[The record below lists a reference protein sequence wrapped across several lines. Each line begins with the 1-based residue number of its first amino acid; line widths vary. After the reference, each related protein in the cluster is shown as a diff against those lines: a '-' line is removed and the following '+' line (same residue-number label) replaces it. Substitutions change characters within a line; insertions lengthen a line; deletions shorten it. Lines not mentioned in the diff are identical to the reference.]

1 MEDVRIIELFF
12 ARDEAALL
20 ETERKYGGRLTAL
33 ARSITEDPQDAEECV
48 NDTYLEVWQAIPPA
62 RPDRFFAFLAKILRH
77 NALTVCE
84 KRHSKKREGV
94 TVELTRELAEC
105 LPDSYDPDA
114 EEDSAAIRK
123 ALEDFLRSQ
132 EETAR
137 KLFLRRYFYAIPIAE
152 LAKETGLTESAVT
165 SRLHRLREK
174 LRVHLGKEG
183 IGL

>member
-33 ARSITEDPQDAEECV
+33 ACSITEDPQDAEECV

-62 RPDRFFAFLAKILRH
+62 RPDHFFAFLAKILRH

-84 KRHSKKREGV
+84 KRHAKKREGV
-94 TVELTRELAEC
+94 TVELTRELSEC
-105 LPDSYDPDA
+105 LPDSYDPAA

-132 EETAR
+132 EEPAR
-137 KLFLRRYFYAIPIAE
+137 RLFLRRYFYAVPIAE
-152 LAKETGLTESAVT
+152 LAQETGLTESAVT

>member
-12 ARDEAALL
+12 DRDEAALR
-20 ETERKYGGRLTAL
+20 ETQRKYGGRLTAL
-33 ARSITEDPQDAEECV
+33 ACSITKDPQDAEECV

-62 RPDRFFAFLAKILRH
+62 RPAHLFAFLAKILRH

-84 KRHSKKREGV
+84 KRHAKKREGV

-105 LPDSYDPDA
+105 LPDSHDPA
-114 EEDSAAIRK
+114 TEEDSAAIRK
-123 ALEDFLRSQ
+123 AMEDFLRAQ
-132 EETAR
+132 DPLAR
-137 KLFLRRYFYAIPIAE
+137 KLFLRRYFYAVPIAE
-152 LAKETGLTESAVT
+152 LAEETGLTESAVT

-174 LRVHLGKEG
+174 LRTHLGKEG

>member
-1 MEDVRIIELFF
+1 M
-12 ARDEAALL
+12 
-20 ETERKYGGRLTAL
+20 
-33 ARSITEDPQDAEECV
+33 
-48 NDTYLEVWQAIPPA
+48 
-62 RPDRFFAFLAKILRH
+62 
-77 NALTVCE
+77 
-84 KRHSKKREGV
+84 
-94 TVELTRELAEC
+94 ELTRELAEC
-105 LPDSYDPDA
+105 LPDSYDPAA

-137 KLFLRRYFYAIPIAE
+137 RLFLRRYFYAIPIAE

-174 LRVHLGKEG
+174 LRVYLGKEG

>member
-1 MEDVRIIELFF
+1 MDDRKILKLLLARAEEAIE
-12 ARDEAALL
+12 AMAAKFG
-20 ETERKYGGRLTAL
+20 RRLTQT
-33 ARSITEDPQDAEECV
+33 ARHILGDWREAEESV

-84 KRHSKKREGV
+84 KRHAKKREGV

-105 LPDSYDPDA
+105 LPDSYDPTA